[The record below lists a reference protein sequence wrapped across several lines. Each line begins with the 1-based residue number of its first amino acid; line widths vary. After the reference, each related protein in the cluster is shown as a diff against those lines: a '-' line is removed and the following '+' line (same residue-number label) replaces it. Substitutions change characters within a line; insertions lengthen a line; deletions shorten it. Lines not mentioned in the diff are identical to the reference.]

1 MKSWTSNEQSD
12 ILKVLRLHF
21 NKILFFPFF
30 SSLFVHFFFFRSN
43 TNLHP
48 FPNLSFKSQNT
59 PLHLFPSIRFDLI
72 VFKERRKRK
81 KKRHVLR
88 RNWREKER
96 ERGMIYH
103 VSAAWRKKEEG
114 RQRALSKPRSG
125 RIICKNGILST
136 LTSEQGDMGEC
147 VHVRTPSP
155 LLLEHIRRGNN
166 NCDSLYGVLDEWNSA
181 VEIKLQRR
189 TPLAAKSHPLDVGQW
204 FNYSVA
210 RHFDAGPRTSLSLSL
225 SLSS

>member
-1 MKSWTSNEQSD
+1 MCWGETDERKRERKGWF
-12 ILKVLRLHF
+12 IM
-21 NKILFFPFF
+21 FP
-30 SSLFVHFFFFRSN
+30 R
-43 TNLHP
+43 
-48 FPNLSFKSQNT
+48 
-59 PLHLFPSIRFDLI
+59 
-72 VFKERRKRK
+72 RK
-81 KKRHVLR
+81 KK
-88 RNWREKER
+88 
-96 ERGMIYH
+96 
-103 VSAAWRKKEEG
+103 EG

-136 LTSEQGDMGEC
+136 LTSGQGDMGEC

-210 RHFDAGPRTSLSLSL
+210 RHFDAGPRTSLSLFL
-225 SLSS
+225 SHRNALRVCWSANFYPRIRGPFEILISSKGGEEKGCLVVFW